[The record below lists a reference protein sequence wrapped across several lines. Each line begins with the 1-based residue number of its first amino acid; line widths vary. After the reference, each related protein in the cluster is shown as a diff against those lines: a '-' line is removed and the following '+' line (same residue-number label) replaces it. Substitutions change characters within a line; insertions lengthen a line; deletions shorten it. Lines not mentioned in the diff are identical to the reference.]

1 MYLVAST
8 LVPPMKYLKLLRPKH
23 WAKNAFLFIPLFFAG
38 QLFNL
43 DKIVELIVAFISF
56 SLVASSIYVINDY
69 QDIEADKIHPVK
81 CKRPLASGAVSKP
94 AALVLFALCII
105 VGFALA
111 WYVRPKFAFVVAIY
125 FVINLFYSFGL
136 KNISILDIII
146 LAIGFV
152 LRVKAGG
159 VATEVAMS
167 EWLMIMVFLLA
178 LFMAIAKRRDDVL
191 IKLSSGQEMRKA
203 AKGYNLDFMNVMLAL
218 VSAVIIVAYL
228 MYTMAPETQQR
239 FNTYRLYY
247 TSLFVI
253 GGLLRYLQI
262 TYVENNT
269 GSPTKILYKDR
280 FIQLTIFLWVLSFYV
295 LIYLPTNVRFF
306 E

>member
-1 MYLVAST
+1 
-8 LVPPMKYLKLLRPKH
+8 MKYLKLLRPKH